1 MIVTKNWL
9 DEWIDLSGVETQ
21 QLLKT
26 LNAIGLEVDRHDTI
40 CVPDKIVI
48 GYVESCE
55 RHPDADKLNV
65 CQVNTGN
72 DVRQIVCGA
81 SNVRAGI
88 HVAVA
93 MVDAVLPDGLKIK
106 AAKLRGVES
115 LGMIC
120 SAKEIG
126 LPAMGEGIMI
136 LDESIGKLVIGKELN
151 TYPLFCDD
159 IIEIE
164 LTANRGD
171 CLSIHGIARDLSAAF
186 NKDLK
191 EVRQKEEQEG
201 RLGIGRILQLQH
213 TETFDTELLFGAV
226 DIKELN
232 VPFLIAARMAIIEES
247 YETVLDAFLQY
258 TTHNTGVIL
267 RAYPFVM
274 LEETPNAKSIISLAK
289 DEKGYA
295 SLYGKEK
302 LSVIGVSQQKEAR
315 FSAHEGLAII
325 EASYIPPEIISQMMG
340 ETKIESCPHYYRTS
354 RGSEPKL
361 DAGMRFT
368 MNLFEQYSQSTIYAG
383 HLELQTP
390 KEARVITMCESEFES
405 FIGMKVD
412 KTTLTH
418 ILKNLGMVVSKPKAS
433 IFAITIPHF
442 RHDIINRQDI
452 IEEIVRIVGIDNI
465 PSKPLVFAENN
476 QNTVDFEEYR
486 KTRMYRQ
493 RAAQSGFFESVHFVF
508 NERATLERFGFTCT
522 DEGKEL
528 LNPITATMD
537 TLRPTLLMGLLLS
550 ASANVKVNQKKIAL
564 FECGMVFD
572 VNRNE
577 TKRISFII
585 SGASQM
591 DKLSNAGKAPAIDFT
606 TFTQRISDIVGSFE
620 MTAHTTTHSLAHP
633 YMCAK
638 VIIAGREAGELFRVH
653 PQVEEELDLGH
664 TYVCELDMD
673 QLAFGLIQAKPFS
686 KYQASF
692 RDLSILIP
700 KSLTYEAIK
709 EVIAKHVSAEIKR
722 YYPVD
727 RYASESLG
735 DKVSLSL
742 RFVLQ
747 SEEKTLE
754 EEEITAAIE
763 WILTGLKEELGVSL
777 R

>member
-1 MIVTKNWL
+1 
-9 DEWIDLSGVETQ
+9 
-21 QLLKT
+21 
-26 LNAIGLEVDRHDTI
+26 
-40 CVPDKIVI
+40 
-48 GYVESCE
+48 
-55 RHPDADKLNV
+55 
-65 CQVNTGN
+65 
-72 DVRQIVCGA
+72 
-81 SNVRAGI
+81 
-88 HVAVA
+88 
-93 MVDAVLPDGLKIK
+93 
-106 AAKLRGVES
+106 
-115 LGMIC
+115 
-120 SAKEIG
+120 
-126 LPAMGEGIMI
+126 
-136 LDESIGKLVIGKELN
+136 
-151 TYPLFCDD
+151 
-159 IIEIE
+159 
-164 LTANRGD
+164 
-171 CLSIHGIARDLSAAF
+171 
-186 NKDLK
+186 
-191 EVRQKEEQEG
+191 
-201 RLGIGRILQLQH
+201 
-213 TETFDTELLFGAV
+213 
-226 DIKELN
+226 
-232 VPFLIAARMAIIEES
+232 
-247 YETVLDAFLQY
+247 
-258 TTHNTGVIL
+258 
-267 RAYPFVM
+267 
-274 LEETPNAKSIISLAK
+274 IISLAK

>member
-9 DEWIDLSGVETQ
+9 NEWIDLSEIDTPL
-21 QLLKT
+21 LLKT
-26 LNAIGLEVDRHDTI
+26 LNAIGLEVDRHDVI
-40 CVPDKIVI
+40 NVPDKIVV
-48 GYVESCE
+48 GFVDSCE

-88 HVAVA
+88 YVAVA

-120 SAKEIG
+120 SSKEIG
-126 LPAMGEGIMI
+126 LPSIGEGIMI
-136 LDESIGKLVIGKELN
+136 LDESIGKLTIGQELN
-151 TYPLFCDD
+151 TYPIFCDD

-191 EVRQKEEQEG
+191 EIQKKEEQEG

-213 TETFDTELLFGAV
+213 TETYDTELLFGAV
-226 DIKELN
+226 DIKELT
-232 VPFLIAARMAIIEES
+232 VPLLVALRMAIIEES
-247 YETVLDAFLQY
+247 YETTLDAFLQY
-258 TTHNTGVIL
+258 TTQNTGVIL
-267 RAYPFVM
+267 RAYPFAT
-274 LEETPNAKSIISLAK
+274 LEETPNAKSIITLAQ
-289 DEKGYA
+289 DDNGYA

-302 LSVIGVSQQKEAR
+302 LSVIGVSQEKEAR
-315 FSAHEGLAII
+315 FSMSEGLAII
-325 EASYIPPEIISQMMG
+325 EASYIPPEIIARKMG
-340 ETKIESCPHYYRTS
+340 ETKIASCPHYYRTS

-361 DAGMRFT
+361 NSGMRFA
-368 MNLFEQYSQSTIYAG
+368 MDLFEHYSQSAVYAG
-383 HLELQTP
+383 NLELQSP
-390 KEARVITMCESEFES
+390 REARVVTMSEGEFES

-418 ILKNLGMVVSKPKAS
+418 ILKNLGMLISKPKTS

-442 RHDIINRQDI
+442 RHDIVNKQDI
-452 IEEIVRIVGIDNI
+452 VEEIVRIVGIDNI
-465 PSKPLVFAENN
+465 PSQPLVFAESN
-476 QNTVDFEEYR
+476 QNTADLEEYR

-493 RAAQSGFFESVHFVF
+493 RAAATGFFESVHFVF
-508 NERATLERFGFTCT
+508 NERATLERFGFACT
-522 DEGKEL
+522 HESKEL

-550 ASANVKVNQKKIAL
+550 ASANVKVNQRKIAL

-572 VNRNE
+572 ANRNE
-577 TKRISFII
+577 TKRIAFVI
-585 SGASQM
+585 SGASEM
-591 DKLSNAGKAPAIDFT
+591 DKLSNAGKAPSIDFT
-606 TFTQRISDIVGSFE
+606 TFTQRISDIAGSFE
-620 MTAHTTTHSLAHP
+620 LSAHTTTHTLSHP

-638 VIIAGREAGELFRVH
+638 VMIAGKEAGELFRVH
-653 PQVEEELDLGH
+653 PHVEEELDLGH

-673 QLAFGLIQAKPFS
+673 CLGYGLVQAKPFS
-686 KYQASF
+686 KYQASY
-692 RDLSILIP
+692 RDLSILVP
-700 KSLTYEAIK
+700 KSLTYETIK
-709 EVIAKHVSAEIKR
+709 EVIAKHASADIKR

-735 DKVSLSL
+735 DQVSLSL